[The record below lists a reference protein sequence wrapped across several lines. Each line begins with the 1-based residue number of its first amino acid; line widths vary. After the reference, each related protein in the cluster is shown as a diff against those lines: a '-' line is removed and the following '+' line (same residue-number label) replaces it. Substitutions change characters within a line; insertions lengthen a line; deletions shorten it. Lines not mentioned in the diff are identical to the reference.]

1 MLRTFNDVHDSR
13 AKKMCGDG
21 LSAIN
26 FTEPCHQ
33 VVRFVYRA
41 VLIEPL
47 DLHVFVVFMRDAL
60 EASLRSFGELYCDD

>member
-47 DLHVFVVFMRDAL
+47 DLHVCGLHARRLGSQFEKFR
-60 EASLRSFGELYCDD
+60 

>member
-1 MLRTFNDVHDSR
+1 MLRAFNDVHDSW

-33 VVRFVYRA
+33 VVRFFNQA

-47 DLHVFVVFMRDAL
+47 NLHVFVVFVRDAL
-60 EASLRSFGELYCDD
+60 EASLRSFGEL